1 MFLMFIEHVILIVV
15 SARLNNFNT
24 FLDDNQ
30 LYPEIQLKK
39 LNDTTQYDLYV
50 KNNLKT
56 ILIASGVLNGVFLS
70 ILLALFYLY
79 RLLNT
84 S

>member
-24 FLDDNQ
+24 FLDDNH

-39 LNDTTQYDLYV
+39 LNDTSEYDLY
-50 KNNLKT
+50 
-56 ILIASGVLNGVFLS
+56 I
-70 ILLALFYLY
+70 
-79 RLLNT
+79 
-84 S
+84 